1 MYKEQSFP
9 LQVLESAS
17 LAGEE
22 VQMPVIGGHKFS
34 TRMSLCLEFQ
44 ACEMSRDAGGWRGS
58 PHLLHPEAAG

>member
-22 VQMPVIGGHKFS
+22 VQMPVIGVTSFPFRMS
-34 TRMSLCLEFQ
+34 MSLCLEFQ
-44 ACEMSRDAGGWRGS
+44 ACEMSRDAGG
-58 PHLLHPEAAG
+58 